1 MPGTIYGVRA
11 GRLVSILLL
20 LQTRGRLTA
29 TALAAELEVSVR
41 TIYRDVESL
50 QGAGVP
56 IYGDAGPA
64 GGYQLLDGYRTRLTG
79 LSAPEAEAMFLAG
92 LPEPAAALGL
102 GTVVAAAALKLRAAL
117 PADLRDRSGRIQER
131 FHLDAPG
138 WYSDGAE
145 TPFLVA
151 VADAVW
157 NERRIQ
163 VRYRR
168 WRAPT
173 DVTRTLCPLG
183 LVLKAGRWYVIGA
196 VDETV
201 RTFRVDQIL
210 DLSPLDGFQ
219 RPPGFDLG
227 SYWRG
232 YLRDFHERLARDEAV
247 IRLSPAGR
255 ERFAMLFSGPVA
267 AAAEASAGPPDAA
280 GWITTTIPIES
291 YAHAETELLRLGGQV
306 EVVSPAELRYRLAA
320 IAESLAALYGHPD
333 TGYAEL
339 DTG

>member
-1 MPGTIYGVRA
+1 MRA
-11 GRLVSILLL
+11 GRLVSLLLL

-29 TALAAELEVSVR
+29 TTLATELEVCVR

-79 LSAPEAEAMFLAG
+79 LSAPEAEALFLTG

-102 GTVVAAAALKLRAAL
+102 GTVVAAAQLKLRAAL
-117 PADLRDRSGRIQER
+117 PAELRDRSGRIQER

-138 WYSDGAE
+138 WYRDGDD
-145 TPFLVA
+145 TPFLVE

-157 NERRIQ
+157 NERRIR

-173 DVTRTLCPLG
+173 EVTRDLSPLG
-183 LVLKAGRWYVIGA
+183 LVLKAGRWYVIAA
-196 VDETV
+196 VDTSI

-210 DLSPLDGFQ
+210 ELSPLDAFV
-219 RPPGFDLG
+219 RPAAFDLA

-232 YLRDFHERLARDEAV
+232 YLAEFQDRLVRDDAV
-247 IRLSPAGR
+247 IRLSPLGR
-255 ERFAMLFSGPVA
+255 TRLSELFS
-267 AAAEASAGPPDAA
+267 SAVVTAVDTSATAPDAS
-280 GWITTTIPIES
+280 GWITATIPIES
-291 YAHAETELLRLGGQV
+291 LTHAETDLLRLGAQV
-306 EVVSPAELRYRLAA
+306 AVLSPTELRDRLAA
-320 IAESLAALYGHPD
+320 TAESLCVMYRTADAPSAG
-333 TGYAEL
+333 
-339 DTG
+339 

>member
-1 MPGTIYGVRA
+1 MRA

-20 LQTRGRLTA
+20 LQTRGRMTA
-29 TALAAELEVSVR
+29 TALASDLEVSVR
-41 TIYRDVESL
+41 TIYRDVEAL

-79 LSAPEAEAMFLAG
+79 LSAAEAEALFLTG

-102 GTVVAAAALKLRAAL
+102 GTVVAAAQLKLRAAL

-138 WYSDGAE
+138 WYSDGDE

-157 NERRIQ
+157 HERRIQ

-183 LVLKAGRWYVIGA
+183 LVLKAGRWYVIAG
-196 VDETV
+196 VDASI

-210 DLSPLDGFQ
+210 DLAALDTFE
-219 RPPGFDLG
+219 RPVDFDLAA
-227 SYWRG
+227 YWRG
-232 YLRDFHERLARDEAV
+232 YVAEFRDRLVQDQAV
-247 IRLSPAGR
+247 IRLSGPGR
-255 ERFAMLFSGPVA
+255 VRFGELFDGAVVA
-267 AAAEASAGPPDAA
+267 AADRSASPPDAA
-280 GWITTTIPIES
+280 GWITATIPIES
-291 YAHAETELLRLGGQV
+291 LTHAESELLRLGGQV
-306 EVVSPAELRYRLAA
+306 EVVSPTPLRKRLADA
-320 IAESLAALYGHPD
+320 AAAMSALYGSP
-333 TGYAEL
+333 L
-339 DTG
+339 